1 MSSKIQISKITA
13 QGEEIE
19 PLPSSSVAA
28 KKLPNLDKST
38 IINFFDQYERKIYK
52 GLFEKKPKE
61 RREEYAD

>member
-19 PLPSSSVAA
+19 SPPSSVAA
-28 KKLPNLDKST
+28 KKLPNLDKNT